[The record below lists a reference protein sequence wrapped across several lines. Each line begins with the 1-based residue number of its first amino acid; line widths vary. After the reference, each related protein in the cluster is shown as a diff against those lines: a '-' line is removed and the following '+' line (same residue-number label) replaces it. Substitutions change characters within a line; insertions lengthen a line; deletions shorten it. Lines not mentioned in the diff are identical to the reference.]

1 MSNPDA
7 DPQAADGGRQPS
19 IGERDVG
26 ERGKTVPRGRYPR
39 GTMQHEVCS
48 RAGTQARWHA
58 PRAVAAPP
66 VRDAPASCG
75 NVRRAALGR
84 PDMDSGGLYSGLW
97 PSPVLEPAPNPPD
110 DGAEPEGVPPDD
122 AGWPA
127 IEAAVTPPLRLA
139 MNAFTSAARC

>member
-1 MSNPDA
+1 MRIRKRQTVAAN
-7 DPQAADGGRQPS
+7 QALGNGTWESVARRYRADGIHAARCS
-19 IGERDVG
+19 A
-26 ERGKTVPRGRYPR
+26 
-39 GTMQHEVCS
+39 MQHEVCS